1 MYFNYLTRE
10 QNEIIRKQFGPNMPG
25 VRELETKIA
34 LMLINSHFAL
44 NGIQPKTPAAVDV
57 GGLHIQDEGSTLQ
70 PVRVY
75 SFDLYKKKII
85 YFHFYNVTH
94 DNNSRDNL
102 VSCNYVNNT

>member
-1 MYFNYLTRE
+1 
-10 QNEIIRKQFGPNMPG
+10 MPG

-70 PVRVY
+70 PVSLLFR
-75 SFDLYKKKII
+75 SIQEK
-85 YFHFYNVTH
+85 
-94 DNNSRDNL
+94 NNIFSLLQCHMITIRE
-102 VSCNYVNNT
+102 TI